1 MEHVADA
8 RVIFADTDAMGIVY
22 YANYLKWFE
31 MGRVE
36 LLRKKGMVYRDL
48 TAKGFHLP
56 VVEARVRYHTPARY
70 DDLLRIR
77 AEVRKL
83 GGASI
88 AFGYLIERAD
98 GGRIAEGETLHAFT
112 NEAGKVVRAPAEF
125 LESMN
130 VDVKTMRKGG

>member
-1 MEHVADA
+1 VEHVADV

-36 LLRKKGMVYRDL
+36 LLRSKGMVYRDL
-48 TAKGFHLP
+48 TSRGFHLP
-56 VVEARVRYHTPARY
+56 VVEAGVRYHTPARY
-70 DDLLRIR
+70 DDSLRVH

-98 GGRIAEGETLHAFT
+98 GKRIAEGETLHAFT
-112 NEAGKVVRAPAEF
+112 DDSGKVVRMPADF
-125 LESMN
+125 L
-130 VDVKTMRKGG
+130 DRMRIDIKPAVKGG